1 MIPRATYR
9 IQLNAAFTFRDATSL
24 LPYLAELGISHV
36 YCSPYFQARP
46 DSTHGYDVVNHN
58 RLNPQIG
65 SAEDLDRFV
74 AGLRAHGMGQI
85 LDIVPNHVG
94 IMGADNLAWMDVLQ
108 NGQASRYADFFDI
121 DWQPADPALAGKLLV
136 PVLGDTY
143 GAVLERG
150 ELTLRHEPATDAYAV
165 WYHEH
170 RFPISPRDY
179 GRATRLLAA
188 GKAVSA
194 EAMHELLE
202 VQAYRLAYWRVASDE
217 INYRRFF
224 DVNDLAALRME
235 NEEVF
240 EVTHRLVF
248 ELLRDGKIDGL
259 RVDHSDGLYDPAQ
272 YFSRLQ
278 DRAGILLDLTGQQ
291 KPLYLLIEKITA
303 GFEKLPE
310 DWRVHGTTGY
320 RFANVVN
327 GLFVDASARGRM
339 GGIYRAFT
347 GESLDW
353 AEITRQAK
361 QQILRTSLAAE
372 LNILSNQ
379 LLRIARAD
387 WHTRDF
393 TLNTLRDA
401 LAEVIAC
408 FPVYRTYIATD
419 ASADDRRYIELA
431 VERARRNSPISDV
444 PACDFILATLLA
456 AANRSFAMKFQQVTA
471 PVTAKGVEDT
481 ALYRFNRLVS
491 LNEVGGEPE
500 TFGTAVR
507 AFHADNRYRARF
519 WPHEMLATS
528 THDTKRSEDVRARIS
543 VLSEMPAEWRSM
555 LVRWRRLNRSHKSA
569 IEGRPAPGPNLELL
583 LYQTLLGTWPL
594 VPMDEAAGRIYRG
607 RIGDYMVKAARE
619 AKIRTSWS
627 DVDAGYETAL
637 RQFIRAILTPG
648 DDNEF
653 LADFNLVQRRLA
665 RFGLFNSLSQ
675 TLCKLMAPGVP
686 DIYQG
691 NELWDFSLVDPDN
704 RRPVDYARRREMLH
718 AMKHAVD
725 TGTDRAKYARSL
737 TDSIEDGR
745 AKLFLTWTALQL
757 RRTEEALFRTGDYL
771 ALRTEGARAA
781 HLCAFARRRGE
792 SLVIVIVPRLCAKLA
807 GGRDIPPL
815 DAEVWSDTTIR
826 LPARHD
832 TGSLVNAINGRPV
845 EVRQDNGQHTI
856 RVADV
861 LAAFPVA
868 LLHRPS
874 PRV

>member
-1 MIPRATYR
+1 MCLFSMPAMPAPPPMPPAPPTPPAPPVSP
-9 IQLNAAFTFRDATSL
+9 IQ
-24 LPYLAELGISHV
+24 
-36 YCSPYFQARP
+36 
-46 DSTHGYDVVNHN
+46 
-58 RLNPQIG
+58 
-65 SAEDLDRFV
+65 
-74 AGLRAHGMGQI
+74 
-85 LDIVPNHVG
+85 
-94 IMGADNLAWMDVLQ
+94 
-108 NGQASRYADFFDI
+108 
-121 DWQPADPALAGKLLV
+121 ADPA
-136 PVLGDTY
+136 
-143 GAVLERG
+143 
-150 ELTLRHEPATDAYAV
+150 
-165 WYHEH
+165 
-170 RFPISPRDY
+170 
-179 GRATRLLAA
+179 
-188 GKAVSA
+188 
-194 EAMHELLE
+194 
-202 VQAYRLAYWRVASDE
+202 
-217 INYRRFF
+217 
-224 DVNDLAALRME
+224 
-235 NEEVF
+235 
-240 EVTHRLVF
+240 
-248 ELLRDGKIDGL
+248 
-259 RVDHSDGLYDPAQ
+259 
-272 YFSRLQ
+272 
-278 DRAGILLDLTGQQ
+278 
-291 KPLYLLIEKITA
+291 
-303 GFEKLPE
+303 
-310 DWRVHGTTGY
+310 
-320 RFANVVN
+320 
-327 GLFVDASARGRM
+327 
-339 GGIYRAFT
+339 
-347 GESLDW
+347 
-353 AEITRQAK
+353 
-361 QQILRTSLAAE
+361 
-372 LNILSNQ
+372 
-379 LLRIARAD
+379 
-387 WHTRDF
+387 
-393 TLNTLRDA
+393 
-401 LAEVIAC
+401 
-408 FPVYRTYIATD
+408 
-419 ASADDRRYIELA
+419 
-431 VERARRNSPISDV
+431 
-444 PACDFILATLLA
+444 
-456 AANRSFAMKFQQVTA
+456 
-471 PVTAKGVEDT
+471 
-481 ALYRFNRLVS
+481 
-491 LNEVGGEPE
+491 
-500 TFGTAVR
+500 
-507 AFHADNRYRARF
+507 
-519 WPHEMLATS
+519 
-528 THDTKRSEDVRARIS
+528 
-543 VLSEMPAEWRSM
+543 
-555 LVRWRRLNRSHKSA
+555 
-569 IEGRPAPGPNLELL
+569 
-583 LYQTLLGTWPL
+583 
-594 VPMDEAAGRIYRG
+594 
-607 RIGDYMVKAARE
+607 VKAARE